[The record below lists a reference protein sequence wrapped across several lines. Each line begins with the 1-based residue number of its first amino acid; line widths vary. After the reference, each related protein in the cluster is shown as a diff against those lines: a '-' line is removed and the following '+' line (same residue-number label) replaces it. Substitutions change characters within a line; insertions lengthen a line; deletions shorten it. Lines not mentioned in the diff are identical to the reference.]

1 MELCYTDFVIKV
13 KEAVYE
19 KENNQR
25 SGCGGYG
32 FADTDRSAV
41 DGCRFGKDRKLSEG
55 LGTRVYGIN
64 GI

>member
-1 MELCYTDFVIKV
+1 MELCYTDFVIKA

-25 SGCGGYG
+25 SGCGCDGI
-32 FADTDRSAV
+32 ADTDCSAV
-41 DGCRFGKDRKLSEG
+41 DGCRLGKDRKMPEG